1 MTQTDNTFHTKYR
14 PTNLSEL
21 IGHEVQVTRLKGMI
35 KTGKIPGALLFTGP
49 SSVGKTTLARAL
61 ASEING
67 GLTADYKELNA
78 ADSRTIDDMRE
89 LIKLSKFK
97 PSGKK
102 RIFVI
107 DEAQQ
112 LLSNAAA
119 AQAILK
125 PMEDAGKTDTIWI
138 LCSMDPSKFGSGTGK
153 AIANRCTQFV
163 LEEHSNM
170 DLLKQGIRITKG
182 ERMTYLD
189 KDLLKSVVRA
199 SNSEMRTLANLI
211 QGIRDYYEG
220 LEKKPKL
227 LTEEIVSGVLKS
239 TESNDDRLASEVIVS
254 VFKGEYAKVHKACLY
269 IADEFM
275 FVNKLVYG
283 FKFLL
288 DVAVLNGERHPKVWW
303 SPQNRQLAAS
313 TKNLNVTIGQ
323 LGAALDAA
331 ITLKSQVATGG
342 ISPESI
348 SIAMYR
354 LILATHKKKE
364 G

>member
-1 MTQTDNTFHTKYR
+1 MSEDNTFHTKYR
-14 PTNLSEL
+14 PSNLTEL

-35 KTGKIPGALLFTGP
+35 KTGKIPGAMLFTGP

-61 ASEING
+61 ATELNG
-67 GLTADYKELNA
+67 SLTQDYKELNA
-78 ADSRTIDDMRE
+78 ADSRTIEDMRD

-112 LLSNAAA
+112 LLSNAVA

-125 PMEDAGKTDTIWI
+125 PMEDAGKTDTLWI
-138 LCSMDPSKFGSGTGK
+138 LCSMDPSKFGTGTGK

-163 LEEHSNM
+163 LEEHSNS
-170 DLLKQGIRITKG
+170 DLLKQGMRIVKG
-182 ERMTYLD
+182 ERMTYVD
-189 KDLLKSVVRA
+189 KELMKTVVRA
-199 SNSEMRTLANLI
+199 SNNEMRTLANLI
-211 QGIRDYYEG
+211 QGVRDYYEG
-220 LEKKPKL
+220 LDKKPKL
-227 LTEEIVSGVLKS
+227 LTSEIISGVLSS
-239 TESNDDRLASEVIVS
+239 TESNDDRLATEVITS

-288 DVAVLNGERHPKVWW
+288 DIAVLNGERHPKVWW
-303 SPQNRQLAAS
+303 SNTNKAIVAG
-313 TKNLNVTIGQ
+313 TKGLNITIGQ
-323 LGAALDAA
+323 LGAAMEAA
-331 ITLKSQVATGG
+331 VTLKSQVATSG

-354 LILATHKKKE
+354 LILNIHKKGEK
-364 G
+364 

>member
-1 MTQTDNTFHTKYR
+1 MDNTFHTKYR
-14 PTNLSEL
+14 PANLSQL
-21 IGHEVQVTRLKGMI
+21 IGHEAQVTRLKGMV
-35 KTGKIPGALLFTGP
+35 KTGQVPGALLFTGP

-61 ASEING
+61 AAEING
-67 GLTADYKELNA
+67 DITADYRELNA

-125 PMEDAGKTDTIWI
+125 PIEDAGKTDTVWV

-163 LEEHSNM
+163 LEPHSNA
-170 DLLKQGIRITKG
+170 DLLKQGMRIIKG
-182 ERMTYLD
+182 ESMSYLD
-189 KDLLKSVVRA
+189 KELLKTVVRA
-199 SNSEMRTLANLI
+199 ANSEMRTLANLI

-220 LEKKPKL
+220 LEKKPKQ
-227 LTEEIVSGVLKS
+227 LTEAALHQVLRS
-239 TESNDDRLASEVIVS
+239 TESNDDRLAIEVIVS

-269 IADEFM
+269 IADDFM
-275 FVNKLVYG
+275 FVSKLLYG

-288 DVAVLNGERHPKVWW
+288 DIAVLNGERHPKVWW
-303 SPQNRQLAAS
+303 SPHNRELANA
-313 TKNLNVTIGQ
+313 TKDLKLKIGH
-323 LGAALDAA
+323 LGAAMEAA
-331 ITLKSQVATGG
+331 VGLKAQATAGG
-342 ISPESI
+342 VSPEAI
-348 SIAMYR
+348 SATLYR
-354 LILATHKKKE
+354 LIVSLHKD
-364 G
+364 